1 MQDLTVTIVQSE
13 LVWEDPA
20 ANLELFGRQLAG
32 LAGKTDL
39 VVLPEMFSTG
49 FSMTPQPVART
60 MDSAAVRWLQET
72 AAALDAHLV
81 GSLMIVEGG
90 CYFNR
95 LMWASPTGE
104 LHTCDKRHLFRML
117 GEDKVYTGG
126 QTLLTVTV
134 RGWKIR
140 PFVCYD
146 LRFPAWSRN
155 LDNAYDVSIFVA
167 NWPAKRAEHWKALL
181 KARAIENLS
190 YAIGVNR
197 VGTDGNGLAYSGDST
212 VIDPVG
218 NTLFT
223 IHHEPAVR
231 TVTLS
236 REILENW
243 RRDFPAWM
251 DADHDILSLPE
262 SEIA

>member
-20 ANLELFGRQLAG
+20 ANLELFDRQLAG

-49 FSMTPQPVART
+49 FSMTPEPVART
-60 MDSAAVRWLQET
+60 MDSEAVHWLQKT

-81 GSLMIVEGG
+81 GSLMIVDGG
-90 CYFNR
+90 RYFNR
-95 LMWASPTGE
+95 LTWAGPDGD

-117 GEDKVYTGG
+117 GEENVYTGG
-126 QTLLTVTV
+126 QALLTVTV
-134 RGWKIR
+134 NGWKIR

-155 LDNAYDVSIFVA
+155 LGNAYDAAIFVA
-167 NWPAKRAEHWKALL
+167 NWPAKREEHWKVLL
-181 KARAIENLS
+181 KARAIENQS
-190 YAIGVNR
+190 YVIGVNR
-197 VGTDGNGLAYSGDST
+197 VGTDGNGLTYSGDST
-212 VIDPVG
+212 VIDPLG
-218 NTLFT
+218 NTLFA
-223 IHHEPAVR
+223 IHNEPALR
-231 TVTLS
+231 TVTLP

-251 DADHDILSLPE
+251 DADHDVVNLPGSAE
-262 SEIA
+262 

>member
-1 MQDLTVTIVQSE
+1 MPDLTVTVVQSE
-13 LVWEDPA
+13 LAWEDPA
-20 ANLELFGRQLAG
+20 ANLDMFDQKLDG
-32 LAGKTDL
+32 LTGQTDL

-49 FSMTPQPVART
+49 FSMTPEPVARP
-60 MDSAAVRWLQET
+60 MDSAAVKWLQNK
-72 AAALDAHLV
+72 AAALEAHLV
-81 GSLMIVEGG
+81 GSVMIVDAGH
-90 CYFNR
+90 YYNR
-95 LMWASPTGE
+95 LMWADPDGK

-134 RGWKIR
+134 KGWKVR

-155 LDNAYDVSIFVA
+155 LDNAYDAAIFVA
-167 NWPAKRAEHWKALL
+167 NWPARRAGHWKALL

-190 YAIGVNR
+190 YVIGVNR

-212 VIDPVG
+212 VVDPVG
-218 NTLFT
+218 NTLFA
-223 IHHEPAVR
+223 IHDEPALR

-236 REILENW
+236 REILETW

-251 DADHDILSLPE
+251 DADRDILNLPDAG
-262 SEIA
+262 I

>member
-20 ANLELFGRQLAG
+20 ANLELFDRQLAG

-49 FSMTPQPVART
+49 FSMTPEKVARP
-60 MDSAAVRWLQET
+60 MDSEAVHWLQKT

-81 GSLMIVEGG
+81 GSLMIVDGG
-90 CYFNR
+90 RYFNR
-95 LMWASPTGE
+95 LTWAGPDGD

-117 GEDKVYTGG
+117 GEENVYTGG
-126 QTLLTVTV
+126 QALLTVTV
-134 RGWKIR
+134 NGWKIR

-155 LDNAYDVSIFVA
+155 LGNAYDAAIFVA
-167 NWPAKRAEHWKALL
+167 NWPAKRAEHWKVLL
-181 KARAIENLS
+181 KARAIENQS
-190 YAIGVNR
+190 YVIGVNR
-197 VGTDGNGLAYSGDST
+197 VGTDGNGLTYSGDST
-212 VIDPVG
+212 VIDPLG
-218 NTLFT
+218 NTLFA
-223 IHHEPAVR
+223 IHNEPALR
-231 TVTLS
+231 TVTLP

-251 DADHDILSLPE
+251 DADHDVVNLPGSAE
-262 SEIA
+262 

>member
-1 MQDLTVTIVQSE
+1 MPDLTVTIVQSA
-13 LVWEDPA
+13 LVWEDPV
-20 ANLELFGRQLAG
+20 ANLAMFDDTLDG
-32 LAGKTDL
+32 LRGKTDL
-39 VVLPEMFSTG
+39 AVLPEMFSTG
-49 FSMTPQPVART
+49 FSMTPETVART
-60 MDSAAVRWLQET
+60 MDSEAVVWLRKT
-72 AAALDAHLV
+72 AASLDIHLV
-81 GSLMIVEGG
+81 GSVMIVDAGR
-90 CYFNR
+90 YYNR
-95 LMWASPTGE
+95 LMWATPAGE

-126 QTLLTVTV
+126 QSLLTVTV
-134 RGWKIR
+134 QDWKIR

-155 LDNAYDVSIFVA
+155 LDNAYDAAVFVA

-190 YAIGVNR
+190 YVIGVNR

-223 IHHEPAVR
+223 IHDQPDLR

-251 DADHDILSLPE
+251 DADHEIIDLPDPG
-262 SEIA
+262 A

>member
-20 ANLELFGRQLAG
+20 ANLELFDRQLAG

-49 FSMTPQPVART
+49 FSMTPEPVART
-60 MDSAAVRWLQET
+60 MDSEAVHWLQKT

-81 GSLMIVEGG
+81 GSLMIVDGG
-90 CYFNR
+90 RYFNR
-95 LMWASPTGE
+95 LTWAGPDGD

-117 GEDKVYTGG
+117 GEENVYTGG
-126 QTLLTVTV
+126 QALLTVTV
-134 RGWKIR
+134 NGWKIR

-155 LDNAYDVSIFVA
+155 LGNAYDAAIFVA
-167 NWPAKRAEHWKALL
+167 NWPAKRAEHWKVLL
-181 KARAIENLS
+181 KARAIENQS
-190 YAIGVNR
+190 YVIGVNR
-197 VGTDGNGLAYSGDST
+197 VGTDGNGLTYSGDST
-212 VIDPVG
+212 VIDPLG
-218 NTLFT
+218 NTLFA
-223 IHHEPAVR
+223 IHNEPALR
-231 TVTLS
+231 TVTLP

-251 DADHDILSLPE
+251 DADHDVVNLPGSAE
-262 SEIA
+262 

>member
-1 MQDLTVTIVQSE
+1 MPDLTVTLVQSE
-13 LVWEDPA
+13 LAWEDPA
-20 ANLELFGRQLAG
+20 ANLAMFDRKLEG
-32 LAGKTDL
+32 LKGKTDL

-49 FSMTPQPVART
+49 FSMTPEAVARP
-60 MDSAAVRWLQET
+60 MDSAAVHWLQDT
-72 AAALDAHLV
+72 AAGLEAHLV
-81 GSLMIVEGG
+81 GSVMIVESGG
-90 CYFNR
+90 YYNR
-95 LMWASPTGE
+95 LMWADPAGD

-126 QTLLTVTV
+126 QALLTVTV

-155 LDNAYDVSIFVA
+155 LDNAYDAAIFVA
-167 NWPAKRAEHWKALL
+167 NWPAIRAEHWKALL

-190 YAIGVNR
+190 YVIGVNR
-197 VGTDGNGLAYSGDST
+197 VGADGNGLAYSGGST

-218 NTLFT
+218 NTLFA
-223 IHHEPAVR
+223 IRNEPLLR
-231 TVTLS
+231 TATLS

-251 DADHDILSLPE
+251 DADHDILNLPDTNG
-262 SEIA
+262 A

>member
-1 MQDLTVTIVQSE
+1 MPDLIVTVVQSE
-13 LVWEDPA
+13 LAWEDPA
-20 ANLELFGRQLAG
+20 ANLDLFDRKLDRLKGR
-32 LAGKTDL
+32 TDL

-49 FSMTPQPVART
+49 FSMAPEPVARP
-60 MDSAAVRWLQET
+60 MDSAAVRWLREK

-81 GSLMIVEGG
+81 GSVMIVENAR
-90 CYFNR
+90 YYNR
-95 LMWASPTGE
+95 LMWAAPTGE

-126 QTLLTVTV
+126 QALLTVTV
-134 RGWKIR
+134 KGWHVR

-155 LDNAYDVSIFVA
+155 LDNAYDAAIFVA

-190 YAIGVNR
+190 YVIGVNR

-218 NTLFT
+218 NTLFA
-223 IHHEPAVR
+223 IHDEPALR

-251 DADHDILSLPE
+251 DADRDILNLPE
-262 SEIA
+262 SDGA

>member
-20 ANLELFGRQLAG
+20 ANLKLFDRQLAG

-49 FSMTPQPVART
+49 FSMTPETVAQT
-60 MDSAAVRWLQET
+60 MDSEAVGWLQK
-72 AAALDAHLV
+72 AAATLDAHLV
-81 GSLMIVEGG
+81 GSLMIVDKGR
-90 CYFNR
+90 YFNR
-95 LMWASPTGE
+95 LMVAGPNGE

-117 GEDKVYTGG
+117 GEDNVYTGG

-134 RGWKIR
+134 NGWKIR

-155 LDNAYDVSIFVA
+155 LDNAYDAAIFVA
-167 NWPAKRAEHWKALL
+167 NWPARRAGHWKALL

-197 VGTDGNGLAYSGDST
+197 VGTDGNGLAYCGDST

-218 NTLFT
+218 NTLFS
-223 IHHEPAVR
+223 IHNEPAVR

-251 DADHDILSLPE
+251 DADHDVVSLPDSAE
-262 SEIA
+262 

>member
-20 ANLELFGRQLAG
+20 ANLELFDRSLDG

-39 VVLPEMFSTG
+39 VVLPEMFATG
-49 FSMTPQPVART
+49 FSMTPQPVAQT
-60 MDSAAVRWLQET
+60 MDSTAVRWLQET
-72 AAALDAHLV
+72 AATLEAHLV

-90 CYFNR
+90 RYYNR
-95 LMWASPTGE
+95 LMWVSPAGD
-104 LHTCDKRHLFRML
+104 LRTCDKRHLFRML
-117 GEDKVYTGG
+117 GEEKVYTGG
-126 QTLLTVTV
+126 RTLLTMEV

-155 LDNAYDVSIFVA
+155 LDNAYDASIFVA
-167 NWPAKRAEHWKALL
+167 NWPAKRAEHWRALL
-181 KARAIENLS
+181 EARAIENLS
-190 YAIGVNR
+190 YVVGVNR

-223 IHHEPAVR
+223 IHNEPAVR

-251 DADHDILSLPE
+251 DADRDIIDLPDTGV
-262 SEIA
+262 